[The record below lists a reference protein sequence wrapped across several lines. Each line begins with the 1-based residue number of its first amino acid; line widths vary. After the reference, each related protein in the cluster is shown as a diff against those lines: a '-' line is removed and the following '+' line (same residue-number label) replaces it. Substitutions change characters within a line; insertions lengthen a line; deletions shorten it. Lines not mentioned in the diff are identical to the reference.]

1 LTVIA
6 CCHAEDIPADVI
18 NSNFVFFS
26 DPIQQ
31 IYRVVKNGREQASQM
46 KEETKS

>member
-1 LTVIA
+1 MSLIA
-6 CCHAEDIPADVI
+6 VL
-18 NSNFVFFS
+18 FFFS

-31 IYRVVKNGREQASQM
+31 IYKVVKNGSEQASEM

>member
-6 CCHAEDIPADVI
+6 CCPAEDIPADVI
-18 NSNFVFFS
+18 NSICFS

-31 IYRVVKNGREQASQM
+31 IYKVVKNGSEQASEM

>member
-6 CCHAEDIPADVI
+6 CCPAEDIPAAVI
-18 NSNFVFFS
+18 NCNFVFFS
-26 DPIQQ
+26 IQQ
-31 IYRVVKNGREQASQM
+31 TYRVVKNGSEQASEM